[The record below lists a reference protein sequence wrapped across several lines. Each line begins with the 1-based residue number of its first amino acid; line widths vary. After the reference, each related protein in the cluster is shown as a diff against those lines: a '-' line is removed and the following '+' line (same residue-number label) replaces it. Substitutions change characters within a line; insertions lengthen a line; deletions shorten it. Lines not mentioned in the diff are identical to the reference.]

1 MKEKEHVQFRHHRR
15 GPVSPALQ
23 ILQCGR
29 RVLSQ
34 FGTVLAVTYFQ
45 SKNESGVLSEVDS
58 ESSLK
63 KKSSQTLEIWNHI
76 ER

>member
-1 MKEKEHVQFRHHRR
+1 MTIY
-15 GPVSPALQ
+15 SLD
-23 ILQCGR
+23 IL
-29 RVLSQ
+29 LSQ

-63 KKSSQTLEIWNHI
+63 KKSSQTLEIWNHL